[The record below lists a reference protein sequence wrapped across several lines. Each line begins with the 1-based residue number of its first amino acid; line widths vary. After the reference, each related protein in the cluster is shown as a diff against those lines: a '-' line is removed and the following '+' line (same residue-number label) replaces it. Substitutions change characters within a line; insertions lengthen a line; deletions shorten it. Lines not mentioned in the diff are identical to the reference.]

1 MFAEQR
7 KKTIIELL
15 KVNSSVSL
23 NELIDTFEVSE
34 TTIRRDLTELE
45 NAGELMRTHGGA
57 ILNTKSGFEPDYL
70 QKQSEFLD
78 EKKNIAKTVASMV
91 DDGDTV
97 ILDSGS
103 TTFEIAKELSDKRIT
118 LVTNSAIIVSAF
130 LSKQTNMQIHSTG
143 GLLRTHTKSFVGS
156 AAEDFLRQIRPD
168 KAFIAANGLS
178 LSAGAT
184 TAHMSEASI
193 KRVIMSI
200 SKKLYLVADHSKFGK
215 EYFRV
220 IAPVSEFDA
229 VICDGDVPAQTVE
242 NFRRSD
248 IKIYCGKENEK

>member
-7 KKTIIELL
+7 KKIIMELL
-15 KVNSSVSL
+15 HLNSSVSL

-34 TTIRRDLTELE
+34 TTIRRDLTEME
-45 NAGELMRTHGGA
+45 SAGELIRTHGGA
-57 ILNTKSGFEPDYL
+57 ILNTRSGYEPDYI
-70 QKQSEFLD
+70 QKQSEFLE

-103 TTFEIAKELSDKRIT
+103 TTFEIAKELSDKNIT
-118 LVTNSAIIVSAF
+118 LVTNSATIVSAF

-168 KAFIAANGLS
+168 KAFIAANGIS

-193 KRVIMSI
+193 K
-200 SKKLYLVADHSKFGK
+200 KL
-215 EYFRV
+215 
-220 IAPVSEFDA
+220 
-229 VICDGDVPAQTVE
+229 
-242 NFRRSD
+242 
-248 IKIYCGKENEK
+248 